1 MTLIH
6 IDITDH
12 VAVLTLHRPEALNA
26 LNAAL
31 LDELLAAADSIAAN
45 DDIRAV
51 VLTGAGRAFAA
62 GADIAEMRDFTPEA
76 AKAYADKGNR
86 AFLALENLPQPVIA
100 AVNGYALG
108 GGCELALACDLRLAS
123 DKARFGQ
130 PEVALGVPP
139 GFGGTQRLPHAI
151 GLGNAMRMILGGQAI
166 DAAEALRI
174 GLVCAVY
181 PADALQ
187 AEAMKLAQAIAK
199 QAPLAVRAA
208 KQAMRGGTSLPLEQ
222 GLMLESKLF
231 ADCFASTDQKEGMGA
246 FLEKRKDTQF
256 RGC

>member
-1 MTLIH
+1 MPLIQ
-6 IDITDH
+6 IEINEH

-26 LNAAL
+26 LNSAL
-31 LDELLAAADSIAAN
+31 LDELLEATARIAADKN
-45 DDIRAV
+45 IRAV

-62 GADIAEMRDFTPEA
+62 GADISEMRDFTPEA
-76 AKAYADKGNR
+76 AKAYAEKGNR

-130 PEVALGVPP
+130 PEVGLGVPP
-139 GFGGTQRLPHAI
+139 GFGGTQRLPRAVGMGH
-151 GLGNAMRMILGGQAI
+151 AMRMILAGLAI

-181 PADALQ
+181 PADALLD
-187 AEAMKLAQAIAK
+187 EAMKLAQAMAK

-208 KQAMRGGTSLPLEQ
+208 KKAMREGATLPIEEGLKLETA
-222 GLMLESKLF
+222 LF
-231 ADCFASTDQKEGMGA
+231 ADCFASADQKEGMGA
-246 FLEKRKDTQF
+246 FLEKRKDIQF